1 LAGSRFQISRA
12 KKQQQKTES
21 CIPESFQKTFCCK
34 RSLFHTMYV
43 CTGRFAMTAAK
54 FFAVQK
60 PINLQVVVKVCS
72 AGISPTVAGQA
83 DFQVK
88 PNKVAKRRQDL
99 LTKSAGLDFIGA
111 KTFGLILFDLTL
123 ASQTT
128 YVRRASFL
136 YTLFGHMSFD
146 KH

>member
-1 LAGSRFQISRA
+1 
-12 KKQQQKTES
+12 
-21 CIPESFQKTFCCK
+21 
-34 RSLFHTMYV
+34 
-43 CTGRFAMTAAK
+43 MTAAK

-83 DFQVK
+83 DSQVK